1 MAALSSAGATLIGE
15 WQARVQYLD
24 CAMEFPCYLRDA
36 GGELTGH
43 AIYGGMPWPIADGS
57 VSGENVSFVI
67 ARKLA
72 GDPRPLT
79 VRGMAEESRLR
90 PTFQKLNDTNV
101 YEAMAV
107 RVSTL
112 APGPIPKLPERL
124 RLALVSRTLPRR
136 SI

>member
-1 MAALSSAGATLIGE
+1 
-15 WQARVQYLD
+15 
-24 CAMEFPCYLRDA
+24 
-36 GGELTGH
+36 
-43 AIYGGMPWPIADGS
+43 
-57 VSGENVSFVI
+57 
-67 ARKLA
+67 
-72 GDPRPLT
+72 
-79 VRGMAEESRLR
+79 MAEESRLR